1 MMGGFLDEGKLLKGG
16 FLPEE
21 KLLKGDCGSGK
32 INC

>member
-21 KLLKGDCGSGK
+21 KLLKGDCGRGK

>member
-21 KLLKGDCGSGK
+21 KLLKGDFGRGK